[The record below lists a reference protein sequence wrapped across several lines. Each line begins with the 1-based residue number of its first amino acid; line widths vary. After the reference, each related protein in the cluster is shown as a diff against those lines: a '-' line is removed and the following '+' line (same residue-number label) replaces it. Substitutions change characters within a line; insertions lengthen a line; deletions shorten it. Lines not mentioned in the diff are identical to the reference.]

1 MQKAKYD
8 SLFTYL
14 FFLVFAVFL
23 LFYYDYFTLLGLPP
37 VGTHIWRQTDSLSF
51 AWCYWKNGLDFFHPQ
66 ILNRSYGNGFAVSE
80 FPVLQYIIAMLYSVF
95 GFHWWISKTVYA
107 LVFFSGLLAI
117 FRISKYY
124 IKDLFWAFF
133 IAILFFT
140 APALVFYGSSCIPD
154 VAALS
159 FSFIG
164 FSFYLDFRT
173 GNRKIVLCASMFFF
187 CLSGLMKM
195 TYLILFLASFA
206 SVIIL
211 SIRNTSDR
219 KIPFSEILIC
229 LFCVI
234 AINSL
239 WYWWSNHYNNINEHI
254 YFLNKTNP
262 IWYESNEKAYILKRT
277 ITEWAL
283 RFFAAPTN
291 YLFLISLLIL
301 PFGYRKGNKY
311 VCLTSLFL
319 LIACILYY
327 LLWYLQF
334 LVHDYYTILFYSLY
348 LFSFLNLFLFIKKTF
363 PKLLNSN
370 WLKLAAILLLVTN
383 AMHVKKD
390 LQIRYEEANLY
401 PADKYLLDEELVPYI
416 RSIGIKETDYV
427 VVSTDGSPQIILC
440 ALQTPGFTEFHTGRY
455 TAESIGEMKRKG
467 AKYFILIEKDAY
479 LEMRSE
485 FGKPIGQ
492 YKEVTIYKL

>member
-95 GFHWWISKTVYA
+95 GFHWWISKAVYA

-173 GNRKIVLCASMFFF
+173 GNRKILLWMSMFFF

-211 SIRNTSDR
+211 SILLTGKYHFQKYSSVC
-219 KIPFSEILIC
+219 FVL
-229 LFCVI
+229 
-234 AINSL
+234 SL
-239 WYWWSNHYNNINEHI
+239 
-254 YFLNKTNP
+254 
-262 IWYESNEKAYILKRT
+262 
-277 ITEWAL
+277 
-283 RFFAAPTN
+283 
-291 YLFLISLLIL
+291 
-301 PFGYRKGNKY
+301 
-311 VCLTSLFL
+311 
-319 LIACILYY
+319 
-327 LLWYLQF
+327 
-334 LVHDYYTILFYSLY
+334 
-348 LFSFLNLFLFIKKTF
+348 
-363 PKLLNSN
+363 
-370 WLKLAAILLLVTN
+370 
-383 AMHVKKD
+383 
-390 LQIRYEEANLY
+390 
-401 PADKYLLDEELVPYI
+401 
-416 RSIGIKETDYV
+416 
-427 VVSTDGSPQIILC
+427 
-440 ALQTPGFTEFHTGRY
+440 
-455 TAESIGEMKRKG
+455 
-467 AKYFILIEKDAY
+467 
-479 LEMRSE
+479 
-485 FGKPIGQ
+485 
-492 YKEVTIYKL
+492 

>member
-51 AWCYWKNGLDFFHPQ
+51 AWCFWKNGLDFFHPQ

-95 GFHWWISKTVYA
+95 GFHWWISKAVYA

-173 GNRKIVLCASMFFF
+173 GNRKIVLCVSMFFF

-211 SIRNTSDR
+211 SIRNTSVR

-262 IWYESNEKAYILKRT
+262 IWYESNEKAYIFKRT
-277 ITEWAL
+277 ITE
-283 RFFAAPTN
+283 TN
-291 YLFLISLLIL
+291 TY
-301 PFGYRKGNKY
+301 
-311 VCLTSLFL
+311 
-319 LIACILYY
+319 A
-327 LLWYLQF
+327 
-334 LVHDYYTILFYSLY
+334 
-348 LFSFLNLFLFIKKTF
+348 
-363 PKLLNSN
+363 
-370 WLKLAAILLLVTN
+370 
-383 AMHVKKD
+383 
-390 LQIRYEEANLY
+390 
-401 PADKYLLDEELVPYI
+401 
-416 RSIGIKETDYV
+416 
-427 VVSTDGSPQIILC
+427 
-440 ALQTPGFTEFHTGRY
+440 
-455 TAESIGEMKRKG
+455 
-467 AKYFILIEKDAY
+467 
-479 LEMRSE
+479 
-485 FGKPIGQ
+485 
-492 YKEVTIYKL
+492 